1 MKLSMHHLVCL
12 AVLFFVVAN
21 PMTYDLVNRV
31 VPVTDGMGCPS
42 QMGVAVHAV
51 VFALAVSLCCRMK
64 MM

>member
-1 MKLSMHHLVCL
+1 MKLSTNALICL
-12 AVLFFVVAN
+12 AVVFFIVGN

-51 VFALAVSLCCRMK
+51 VFALVVSLCCRMK

>member
-1 MKLSMHHLVCL
+1 MKFSMNHLVCL
-12 AVLFFVVAN
+12 AVVFFVVAN

-51 VFALAVSLCCRMK
+51 VFALAVSMLGRWKLM
-64 MM
+64 

>member
-1 MKLSMHHLVCL
+1 MKVTMNHLVCL
-12 AVLFFVVAN
+12 AVVFFVVAN

-51 VFALAVSLCCRMK
+51 VFALAVSMMCRMK